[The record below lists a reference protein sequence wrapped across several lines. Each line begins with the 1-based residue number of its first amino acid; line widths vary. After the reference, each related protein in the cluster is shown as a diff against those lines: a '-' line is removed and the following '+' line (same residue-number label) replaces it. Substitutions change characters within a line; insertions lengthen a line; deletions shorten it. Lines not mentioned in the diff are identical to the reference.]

1 MADLLLNGVP
11 AALGVNL
18 SGKLGMGNVASI
30 LPFTDVDLT
39 SRSGYEKVL
48 VGLMGPFFGG
58 LAPKFI
64 DGAGMIAKGE
74 YYKGLELLA
83 PNGIGNAMKGL
94 RFANEG
100 VTMRNGDVVLKPEE
114 ISMLDAAF
122 QAVGLPTT
130 TITGRQYA
138 QRTLAEF
145 DKFYSDRAA
154 EIKGAY
160 VNASREGDTEG
171 MADARQEWQNLQ
183 DSRRRNG
190 YKIQPVSELFKATV
204 AARRREASVVGGVET
219 NKGNKQFAA
228 NLI

>member
-1 MADLLLNGVP
+1 
-11 AALGVNL
+11 
-18 SGKLGMGNVASI
+18 
-30 LPFTDVDLT
+30 
-39 SRSGYEKVL
+39 
-48 VGLMGPFFGG
+48 
-58 LAPKFI
+58 
-64 DGAGMIAKGE
+64 MIAKGE

-94 RFANEG
+94 RYANEG
-100 VTMRNGDVVLKPEE
+100 ITMRNGDVVLKPEE

-138 QRTLAEF
+138 QRTMAEF

-171 MADARQEWQNLQ
+171 MADARQEWQKLQ

-190 YKIQPVSELFKATV
+190 YKIQPMSELFKATI
-204 AARRREASVVGGVET
+204 AARKREASVVGGVET
-219 NKGNKQFAA
+219 SKSNKQFAA